1 MQEHFCYQN
10 NPYQKVLMRTQMDLS
25 EIFFNENRQYK
36 SKKEIIKSQSYI
48 NEKPTEKLND
58 KTLIKAE

>member
-1 MQEHFCYQN
+1 
-10 NPYQKVLMRTQMDLS
+10 MRTQMDLS